1 MCSYS
6 QVSTIHP
13 ELSTDVSK
21 ALHQLVYASAVA
33 DA

>member
-6 QVSTIHP
+6 RISTIHP
-13 ELSTDVSK
+13 ELSTDMSK
-21 ALHQLVYASAVA
+21 ALHQLVYAVA